1 MWKKIM
7 TINFLLLIS
16 IISISPFF
24 ISRNRGFPELWDAP
38 IRILDPDWDK
48 TWFLKGKGGRTY
60 TGCLG
65 VSNKIGSI
73 IRTNSSEFF
82 SEIYVNHVSNK
93 YWNIVYLSLTDIS
106 PETTGKVLDL
116 LRPPRGTN
124 IEFIE
129 APAPRYKVEEWMQ
142 EFDGLWPL
150 LWSSGVH
157 LSSLSITPNG
167 TILLGLEEV
176 TQEQIKTLLLTIKG
190 RVPPGILVVH
200 EYGPVE
206 LSGDEEFV
214 TLEGM
219 LSQEDGPDHD
229 WIKDPVGPKV
239 LSLDVL
245 DPENN
250 LNYETYYLN
259 SRHGDFYIFFPL
271 SRRINDSVWAYRGPK
286 PVKITGILSYH
297 VGANEKVVDTLRIF
311 QIEYSGLGQWFEGV
325 LGTREIEVGSY
336 QYHNRLYPGRKT
348 TFLSLTLDP
357 RTSGSR
363 IEEVYLASHE
373 GYVYDV
379 PYCGTGQPIVNTHTG
394 QSVSIRGLMTEVVD
408 SKNQIIPVL
417 MVFEVNPS

>member
-24 ISRNRGFPELWDAP
+24 ISRNRGFPELWDAS
-38 IRILDPDWDK
+38 IQIMDSDWDK
-48 TWFLKGKGGRTY
+48 PWLKGKGGRTY
-60 TGCLG
+60 TGCIS
-65 VSNKIGSI
+65 VSNKIYSR

-82 SEIYVNHVSNK
+82 TEIYVSHMPNK
-93 YWNIVYLSLTDIS
+93 YENIVYLSLTDVS

-116 LRPPRGTN
+116 LRPPRGTE

-129 APAPRYKVEEWMQ
+129 APAPLYKVTKWRQ
-142 EFDGLWPL
+142 ELRSLWSL
-150 LWSSGVH
+150 LWSRGVP
-157 LSSLSITPNG
+157 LNLLSLSPNG
-167 TILLGLEEV
+167 TILLGLGEV
-176 TQEQIKTLLLTIKG
+176 TQEQIETLLLTIEG
-190 RVPPGILVVH
+190 RVPPGILVVY
-200 EYGPVE
+200 EEEGLIE
-206 LSGDEEFV
+206 LFGDEEIV

-297 VGANEKVVDTLRIF
+297 VGVNEKVVDTLRIF

-325 LGTREIEVGSY
+325 LGTKEIEVGSY
-336 QYHNRLYPGRKT
+336 QYHNHLYPSRKT

-357 RTSGSR
+357 RTSGSQ